1 MPLCPSCIVEH
12 TDEHYRDH
20 SKPLY
25 MNIHEALHHA
35 RETCYQSIVELED
48 SSNKIVS
55 IGPLRKT

>member
-20 SKPLY
+20 SKPMY

-48 SSNKIVS
+48 SAQKIV
-55 IGPLRKT
+55 LFT